1 MTKGTTQPPRKAA
14 SRGSRVDES
23 RQVAFDVLRAVAERD
38 AYVNLTLPAL
48 LRERGISGRDAAFA
62 TELTHG
68 TIRRQGS
75 YDPVIDSLLRGPVEP
90 RVRDLLRLGTHQL
103 LSMRVPAH
111 AAVATTV
118 ELTRANVGERPVR
131 LVNAVLRR
139 VGKMRLT
146 SWMDKLAPPRQQPT
160 LVEHLATVHSHP
172 AWMVAALRDALGGD
186 VDELEAMLVADN
198 EPPGLTL
205 VARPG
210 RATLAELVEAGA
222 EPGRWS
228 PYAARWVGGDPGS
241 LAAVRDGRVG
251 VQDEGSQLVAYALAR
266 AAVEGTDGSWLDVC
280 AGPGGKSALLA
291 GLAGER
297 GAVLLA
303 NERQPH
309 RARLVRQALRGGDG
323 VLAVVCADG
332 TRPPWRAE
340 SFDRVLADVPC
351 TGMGAL
357 RRRPEA
363 RWRRTPDDL
372 GPLTALQ
379 RDLLGSA
386 LDSCRDGGV
395 VGYVTCSP
403 HRAETTGI
411 VDAVLAERD
420 DVVQEDARPLLPDM
434 PDLGPGPAV
443 QLWPHRHGTDAMFLA
458 VLRRRKP
465 AR

>member
-1 MTKGTTQPPRKAA
+1 MTKGSTQPPRKAA
-14 SRGSRVDES
+14 TRGSRVDES
-23 RQVAFDVLRAVAERD
+23 RQVAFDVLRAVDERD
-38 AYVNLTLPAL
+38 AYVNLTLPVL
-48 LRERGISGRDAAFA
+48 LREREISGRDAAFA

-90 RVRDLLRLGTHQL
+90 PVRDLLRLGTHQL

-118 ELTRANVGERPVR
+118 DLTRANVGERPVR

-146 SWMDKLAPPRQQPT
+146 SWMDKIAPPRKEAT

-186 VDELEAMLVADN
+186 VHELEAMLGADN
-198 EPPGLTL
+198 ESPGVTL

-228 PYAARWVGGDPGS
+228 PYAAHWDGGDPGNLS
-241 LAAVRDGRVG
+241 AVREGRVG
-251 VQDEGSQLVAYALAR
+251 VQDEGSQLVAYALAQ
-266 AAVEGTDGSWLDVC
+266 AAVEGADRSWLDLC

-291 GLAGER
+291 GLAHGR
-297 GAVLLA
+297 GARLLA
-303 NERQPH
+303 NERLPH
-309 RARLVRQALRGGDG
+309 RARLVSQALRGGDG
-323 VLAVVCADG
+323 VLGVLCADG
-332 TRPPWRAE
+332 TRPAWRPG
-340 SFDRVLADVPC
+340 SFDRVIADVPC

-363 RWRRTPDDL
+363 RWRRSPDDL
-372 GPLTALQ
+372 GPLTGLQ
-379 RDLLGSA
+379 RSLLGSA
-386 LDSCRDGGV
+386 VDSCRDGGV

-403 HRAETTGI
+403 HPAETTG
-411 VDAVLAERD
+411 VVEAVLAERG
-420 DVVQEDARPLLPDM
+420 DVVQEDARALLPDV
-434 PDLGPGPAV
+434 PGLGPGPAA

-458 VLRRRKP
+458 VLRRR
-465 AR
+465 